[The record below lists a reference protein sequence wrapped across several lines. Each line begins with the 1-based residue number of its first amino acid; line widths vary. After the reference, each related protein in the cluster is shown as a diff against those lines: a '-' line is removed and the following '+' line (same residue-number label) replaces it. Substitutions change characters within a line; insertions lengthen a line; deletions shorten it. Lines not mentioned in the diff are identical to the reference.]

1 MSLSFHVAEAGSS
14 VPGLGLG
21 LCVLCLKSVFILI
34 DSWQPCWQVGGGGD
48 THCHGLPQYAALLMI
63 LGKTQLWHGI
73 LSLQMRTV
81 LSSVFYV

>member
-1 MSLSFHVAEAGSS
+1 MKHLSSLMSLSLHVAEAGCS
-14 VPGLGLG
+14 VPGLGPG

-63 LGKTQLWHGI
+63 LGKTWPMLG
-73 LSLQMRTV
+73 MAP
-81 LSSVFYV
+81 